1 MPPALLPFWLI
12 RVVWCP
18 LAGPVVALCVPRPCV
33 MKMFH
38 APVERSTVDPSYPV
52 PRSKTAPVKNQKT
65 VQKWCR
71 NGAVLNPTAE
81 MHFTEGSQGNEGT
94 RLSVGNGPDP
104 KSSGRK
110 TPTPSFFVHF
120 VCFCKSA
127 SVAPLSRPARSV
139 VADVRGGFSGVSTP
153 PPIHEPPIRKN
164 DFQRLLKTRF
174 MGPMLQLFRWW
185 SSRHVGRTGVLKM
198 AQD

>member
-1 MPPALLPFWLI
+1 MPPALLPVLADS
-12 RVVWCP
+12 RGLVSSRGSCCCAVCASSLRHENVPCP
-18 LAGPVVALCVPRPCV
+18 GGAQHR
-33 MKMFH
+33 
-38 APVERSTVDPSYPV
+38 RSVLS
-52 PRSKTAPVKNQKT
+52 RASKQNCTGQNQK
-65 VQKWCR
+65 KWCR

-94 RLSVGNGPDP
+94 RFSVGNGPDP
-104 KSSGRK
+104 KSSVRK
-110 TPTPSFFVHF
+110 TPAPPFFVHF

-127 SVAPLSRPARSV
+127 SVAPPSRPARSV

-174 MGPMLQLFRWW
+174 MGPMLQLLRWW